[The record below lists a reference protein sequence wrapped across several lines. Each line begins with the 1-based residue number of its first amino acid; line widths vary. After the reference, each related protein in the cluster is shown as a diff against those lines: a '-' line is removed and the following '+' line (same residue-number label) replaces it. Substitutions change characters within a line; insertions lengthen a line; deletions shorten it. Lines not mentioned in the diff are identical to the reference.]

1 LGQGDQVEVT
11 AFYTSVVVTVLL
23 IGAIVRVGHKRTP
36 WARLTWGEAFAASL
50 FGFGML
56 LMIYGVI
63 PDRFLKWADG
73 ELKWRSD
80 KLGIPLGPFGH
91 YLHSWFGIGKNNL
104 LWPNGIKF
112 GGRGKIN
119 FTAQDMRDIVATV
132 IYGVAIG
139 AHFFV
144 WSWWQKRGKKAEQPA
159 IAPSSAYGRPLV
171 RGS

>member
-23 IGAIVRVGHKRTP
+23 IGAIVRVGQKRTP
-36 WARLTWGEAFAASL
+36 GARLTWGEAFAASL

>member
-1 LGQGDQVEVT
+1 VT
-11 AFYTSVVVTVLL
+11 AFYTSVVVTL
-23 IGAIVRVGHKRTP
+23 ILVGAIVWAAKKRPPGT
-36 WARLTWGEAFAASL
+36 RLSWGEAFAAAL

-80 KLGIPLGPFGH
+80 KVGIPLGPFGH
-91 YLHSWFGIGKNNL
+91 YLHSWFGIGSNNL

-119 FTAQDMRDIVATV
+119 FTAQDMRDIVATL

-139 AHFFV
+139 AQFYT
-144 WSWWQKRGKKAEQPA
+144 WSWWQKRGKKAEQAA

>member
-36 WARLTWGEAFAASL
+36 GARLTWGEAFAASL

-112 GGRGKIN
+112 GGRGKID